1 MIASFYFSRRLLGAA
16 LLIASIG
23 IAPKLLAQNAVVIQN
38 GKPVIVGEGGA
49 VFESGMPPGAMMP
62 GAMPGQTPQG
72 ASAPATGDAKPAGA
86 DAKGP
91 AEPIKRKSE
100 PPDPPNKREFDVKP
114 DEQGM
119 LQFQFRNQG
128 WPELMRWLAEVSG
141 MSLDWQELPGDYLNI
156 ATRRKHSLEEARDLF
171 NRHLLARGFTM
182 LEFEGTIQVL
192 KTKGINAAL
201 VPKIDPEK
209 LGSLPPNRFVRVSF
223 ALNSLIAEE
232 VAKELAPLVSNNGV
246 LNALASTNRLEA
258 MDAAGNLSEL
268 FRILNEEQS
277 QAAQESLA
285 REFELQHVRTVEV
298 REQLMQF
305 LGIESKKKGGG
316 GGGSPEQQMMEMQQQ
331 QMMMQQQQQMMQ
343 QGGGATPP
351 GKKKSEIF
359 IVSNIRRNSLIV
371 HAPPDKM
378 AIIASFVS
386 RVDVP
391 NEKADNLQS
400 LEARSKVYRLASLDP
415 AQFIASLVSLDA
427 LEPTTQLIAD
437 DKNSAIITHAS
448 LSDHYTITKML
459 ERLDGSARDVEV
471 IQLRRLKAEDVAGTI
486 KFLMGPEEKKEDKSS
501 RRNFFYYDPFGGN
514 DKKDNSKDA
523 FRVAAN
529 SQDNQ
534 VLIWANEIERA
545 EVMKLLIKL
554 GELPPEGGNQS
565 TIRVIDAN
573 RSPETREYLKR
584 LQDAWNR
591 ISPTPLELPS
601 DDQFEKQSKKIPGA
615 ENNSEEE
622 SNPDSEED
630 SDSQPAKKKPE
641 DDKITLRRPSTRN
654 ENLERLGIPQGRLS
668 TMTAP
673 SGQEEIKDE
682 LQVKGEDDK
691 DESEPRETKQRTKS
705 PIKISFDERGNLV
718 LMGDDPEALSKLEQI
733 MIDNAPPKRGYEVF
747 IIRNSK
753 PSWIKWSLEDYFKED
768 KKEPNERDG
777 LYRWIFDMEQETK
790 KTEDPQLGKKRKM
803 RFIPDN
809 DTNTLV
815 VVGAD
820 DAEIKTIEALI
831 KLWDVPEKTN
841 KQRLRYSKLM
851 KIEFS
856 DADAIVEAI
865 KDAYRDLLSTN
876 DKAFQKEAGEG
887 KGSEGKESKRG
898 DSPDSVFDGAMN
910 FSFSGRLSLGVDK
923 VTKTIIVSAEGEDLL
938 KLVCEMITELDN
950 AAKPSGSVEILKLDG
965 SNSKAME
972 KALTAL
978 SKANKGRKEL
988 DPNAANQ
995 QQLNQ
1000 QQMGL
1005 QQQQFNQQLNNK
1017 PFNDSNN
1024 EN

>member
-1 MIASFYFSRRLLGAA
+1 MSVSSNFKKGRILKSA
-16 LLIASIG
+16 LLIACIW
-23 IAPKLLAQNAVVIQN
+23 IASKSWAQQVVTFQN
-38 GKPVIVGEGGA
+38 GVPVVVGEGGVVLGA
-49 VFESGMPPGAMMP
+49 DMPPGAMPP
-62 GAMPGQTPQG
+62 GAMPPGAVPPGQTPPPG
-72 ASAPATGDAKPAGA
+72 TATPATG

-91 AEPIKRKSE
+91 AEPIKRKSD

-114 DEQGM
+114 DEQG
-119 LQFQFRNQG
+119 LIQFQFRNQG

-156 ATRRKHSLEEARDLF
+156 ATQRKHSLEEARDLF

-182 LEFEGTIQVL
+182 LEFDGTIQVL

-201 VPKIDPEK
+201 VPKIDPAK

-223 ALNSLIAEE
+223 SLDSLVAEE

-258 MDAAGNLSEL
+258 MDAAGNLTEL

-277 QAAQESLA
+277 QTAQESLA
-285 REFELQHVRTVEV
+285 REFELKHVRTVEV

-305 LGIESKKKGGG
+305 LGMESKKKGGG
-316 GGGSPEQQMMEMQQQ
+316 GMPPEQQMMEMQQQ

-343 QGGGATPP
+343 QGGGAAPP
-351 GKKKSEIF
+351 SKKKAEIF
-359 IVSNIRRNSLIV
+359 IVSNIRRNSVIV

-378 AIIASFVS
+378 AIIASFIN

-391 NEKADNLQS
+391 NEKADNLQA
-400 LEARSKVYRLASLDP
+400 LEARSKVYRLSALDP

-437 DKNSAIITHAS
+437 DKNKTIIAHAS

-471 IQLRRLKAEDVAGTI
+471 IQLRRLRAEDVAGTI
-486 KFLMGPEEKKEDKSS
+486 KFLMGTEEKKEDKSS
-501 RRNFFYYDPFGGN
+501 RRNYFYYDPFGGN
-514 DKKDNSKDA
+514 DKKDTSKDA

-534 VLIWANEIERA
+534 VLIWANEIERT
-545 EVMKLLIKL
+545 EVMNLLVKL
-554 GELPPEGGNQS
+554 GELPPQGGNLNK
-565 TIRVIDAN
+565 IRVIDAN

-584 LQDAWNR
+584 LQEAWNR

-601 DDQFEKQSKKIPGA
+601 DDQFEKESNKSPGSA
-615 ENNSEEE
+615 NDLEEE
-622 SNPDSEED
+622 SKTDSPRALPKNK
-630 SDSQPAKKKPE
+630 SD
-641 DDKITLRRPSTRN
+641 DDKITLRSTSTRE
-654 ENLERLGIPQGRLS
+654 ENLERLGIPKGRLS
-668 TMTAP
+668 TISTL
-673 SGQEEIKDE
+673 EENDPDEKDGIE
-682 LQVKGEDDK
+682 PKGAK
-691 DESEPRETKQRTKS
+691 LPARSSIQ
-705 PIKISFDERGNLV
+705 ISFDERGNLV

-733 MIDNAPPKRGYEVF
+733 MIDNAPPKRRYEVF
-747 IIRNSK
+747 IIKHSK
-753 PSWIKWSLEDYFKED
+753 PSWVKWSLEDYFKED
-768 KKEPNERDG
+768 KKEKNEKDG
-777 LYRWIFDMEQETK
+777 FYRWMFDMEPEEK
-790 KTEDPQLGKKRKM
+790 KSDDPQLGKKRKL
-803 RFIPDN
+803 RFISDN
-809 DTNTLV
+809 ETNSLI

-820 DAEIKTIEALI
+820 DAEIKTIEGLI

-841 KQRLRYSKLM
+841 KQKLRYSKLM
-851 KIEFS
+851 KIEYS
-856 DADAIVEAI
+856 DAEAIVEAI

-876 DKAFQKEAGEG
+876 DKAFQKEAGGG
-887 KGSEGKESKRG
+887 KGGEGNESKRG
-898 DSPDSVFDGAMN
+898 DSSDSVFEGAMN
-910 FSFSGRLSLGVDK
+910 FSFSGKLSLGVDK

-938 KLVCEMITELDN
+938 KLVCEMITELDR
-950 AAKPSGSVEILKLDG
+950 AAQPSGSVEILKLDG

-978 SKANKGRKEL
+978 SKANKGQKEI

-1000 QQMGL
+1000 QQLGN
-1005 QQQQFNQQLNNK
+1005 QQQQQLNQQFKNK
-1017 PFNDSNN
+1017 QSNDSNN
-1024 EN
+1024 EK

>member
-1 MIASFYFSRRLLGAA
+1 MIVPSNFYGSLVTTI
-16 LLIASIG
+16 LLIASTC
-23 IAPKLLAQNAVVIQN
+23 IASVLMAQDAIVIQS
-38 GKPVIVGEGGA
+38 GTPVVVGEGG
-49 VFESGMPPGAMMP
+49 VVLSSGMPPGAMVP
-62 GAMPGQTPQG
+62 GAMPPGQSPPPGT
-72 ASAPATGDAKPAGA
+72 ATPATGDAKPAGA

-128 WPELMRWLAEVSG
+128 WPELMRWLAEVSS

-156 ATRRKHSLEEARDLF
+156 ATQRKHSLEEARDLF

-182 LEFEGTIQVL
+182 LEFDGTIQVL

-209 LGSLPPNRFVRVSF
+209 LGALPPNRFVRVSF
-223 ALNSLIAEE
+223 SLNSLIAEE

-285 REFELQHVRTVEV
+285 REFELEHVRTVEV

-305 LGIESKKKGGG
+305 LGIESKKKGGA

-343 QGGGATPP
+343 QAGGAAPP
-351 GKKKSEIF
+351 SKKKAEIF
-359 IVSNIRRNSLIV
+359 IVSNIRRNSVIV

-378 AIIASFVS
+378 AIIASFIN

-391 NEKADNLQS
+391 NEKADSLQS

-437 DKNSAIITHAS
+437 DKNNAIIAYAS

-514 DKKDNSKDA
+514 NKKDSSKDA

-565 TIRVIDAN
+565 RVRVIDAN
-573 RSPETREYLKR
+573 RSPETKEYLKR
-584 LQDAWNR
+584 LQEAWNR
-591 ISPTPLELPS
+591 ISPTPLELPN
-601 DDQFEKQSKKIPGA
+601 DDQFEKQSKKIPGD
-615 ENNSEEE
+615 ENNSEEG
-622 SNPDSEED
+622 SEQDED
-630 SDSQPAKKKPE
+630 REPAKKNPE
-641 DDKITLRRPSTRN
+641 EDKITLRKVPTRD

-668 TMTAP
+668 NMSLP
-673 SGQEEIKDE
+673 SNQDEDEE
-682 LQVKGEDDK
+682 G
-691 DESEPRETKQRTKS
+691 ESETKAAKQPTKS
-705 PIKISFDERGNLV
+705 SIRISFDERGNLV

-747 IIRNSK
+747 IIKNSK
-753 PSWIKWSLEDYFKED
+753 PSWIKWSLEDYYKED

-777 LYRWIFDMEQETK
+777 LYRWIFDMEQEEK
-790 KTEDPQLGKKRKM
+790 KTDDPQLGKKRKM

-876 DKAFQKEAGEG
+876 DKAFQKEANEG
-887 KGSEGKESKRG
+887 KGSEGKESKR
-898 DSPDSVFDGAMN
+898 SESSDSVFDGAMN

-972 KALTAL
+972 KALAAL

-1000 QQMGL
+1000 QQMGI

-1017 PFNDSNN
+1017 PSNDSNN

>member
-1 MIASFYFSRRLLGAA
+1 MIA
-16 LLIASIG
+16 ASNFKG
-23 IAPKLLAQNAVVIQN
+23 HLVKTSLWFASLFMAPVSMAQEAVVIQS
-38 GKPVIVGEGGA
+38 GTPVMVGEGG
-49 VFESGMPPGAMMP
+49 VVLSPGLPPGAMVP
-62 GAMPGQTPQG
+62 GAMPPGQFPPPGT
-72 ASAPATGDAKPAGA
+72 ATPATGDAKPAGA

-128 WPELMRWLAEVSG
+128 WPELMRWLAEVSS

-156 ATRRKHSLEEARDLF
+156 ATQRKHTLEEARDLF

-182 LEFEGTIQVL
+182 LEFDGTIQVL

-209 LGSLPPNRFVRVSF
+209 LSSLPPNRFVRVSF
-223 ALNSLIAEE
+223 SLNSLIAEE

-285 REFELQHVRTVEV
+285 REFELEHVRTVEV

-305 LGIESKKKGGG
+305 LGIESKKKGGA

-343 QGGGATPP
+343 QAGNAAPP
-351 GKKKSEIF
+351 SKKKSEIF
-359 IVSNIRRNSLIV
+359 IVSNIRRNSVIV

-378 AIIASFVS
+378 AIVASFIS

-391 NEKADNLQS
+391 NEKADSLQS

-427 LEPTTQLIAD
+427 LEPTTQLIPD
-437 DKNSAIITHAS
+437 DKNNAIIAYAS

-501 RRNFFYYDPFGGN
+501 RRNFFYYDPFGRN
-514 DKKDNSKDA
+514 DKKDSSKDA

-529 SQDNQ
+529 AQDNQ

-565 TIRVIDAN
+565 RIRVIDAN

-584 LQDAWNR
+584 LQEAWNR
-591 ISPTPLELPS
+591 ISPTPLELPN
-601 DDQFEKQSKKIPGA
+601 DDQFEKQSKKVPGA
-615 ENNSEEE
+615 ENSSEEGSE
-622 SNPDSEED
+622 QEED
-630 SDSQPAKKKPE
+630 REPAKKNPE
-641 DDKITLRRPSTRN
+641 EDKITLRRVPTRD
-654 ENLERLGIPQGRLS
+654 ENLERLSIPQGRFSKMSLVS
-668 TMTAP
+668 SQADDDNDN
-673 SGQEEIKDE
+673 KD
-682 LQVKGEDDK
+682 G
-691 DESEPRETKQRTKS
+691 ESETKATKQPTKA
-705 PIKISFDERGNLV
+705 PIRISFDERGNLV

-747 IIRNSK
+747 IIKNSK
-753 PSWIKWSLEDYFKED
+753 PSWIKWSLEDYYKED

-777 LYRWIFDMEQETK
+777 LYRWIFDMEQEEK
-790 KTEDPQLGKKRKM
+790 KTDDPQLGKKRKM

-876 DKAFQKEAGEG
+876 DKAFQKEAGDG
-887 KGSEGKESKRG
+887 KGSEGKESKR
-898 DSPDSVFDGAMN
+898 SESSDSVFDGAMN

-938 KLVCEMITELDN
+938 KLVCEMITELDE

-978 SKANKGRKEL
+978 SRANKGRKDK

-995 QQLNQ
+995 QPLNQ
-1000 QQMGL
+1000 QQMGIQ

-1017 PFNDSNN
+1017 PSNDSNN

>member
-1 MIASFYFSRRLLGAA
+1 
-16 LLIASIG
+16 
-23 IAPKLLAQNAVVIQN
+23 
-38 GKPVIVGEGGA
+38 
-49 VFESGMPPGAMMP
+49 
-62 GAMPGQTPQG
+62 
-72 ASAPATGDAKPAGA
+72 
-86 DAKGP
+86 
-91 AEPIKRKSE
+91 
-100 PPDPPNKREFDVKP
+100 
-114 DEQGM
+114 
-119 LQFQFRNQG
+119 
-128 WPELMRWLAEVSG
+128 
-141 MSLDWQELPGDYLNI
+141 
-156 ATRRKHSLEEARDLF
+156 
-171 NRHLLARGFTM
+171 M
-182 LEFEGTIQVL
+182 LEFDGTIQVL

-209 LGSLPPNRFVRVSF
+209 LSELPPNRFVRVSF
-223 ALNSLIAEE
+223 SLNSLIAEE

-285 REFELQHVRTVEV
+285 REFELEHVRTVEV

-305 LGIESKKKGGG
+305 LGIESKKKGSA

-343 QGGGATPP
+343 QAGAAALPS
-351 GKKKSEIF
+351 KKKSEIF
-359 IVSNIRRNSLIV
+359 IVSNIRRNSVIV

-378 AIIASFVS
+378 AIIASFIN

-391 NEKADNLQS
+391 NEKADSLQS

-427 LEPTTQLIAD
+427 LEPTTQLIPD
-437 DKNSAIITHAS
+437 DKNNAIIAYAS
-448 LSDHYTITKML
+448 LSDHYTISKML

-486 KFLMGPEEKKEDKSS
+486 KFLMGPEEKKQDKSS

-514 DKKDNSKDA
+514 DKKESSKDA

-565 TIRVIDAN
+565 RIRVIDAN
-573 RSPETREYLKR
+573 RSQETREYLKR
-584 LQDAWNR
+584 LQEAWNR
-591 ISPTPLELPS
+591 ISPTPLELPN
-601 DDQFEKQSKKIPGA
+601 DEQFEKQSKKVPGA
-615 ENNSEEE
+615 ENSSEEG
-622 SNPDSEED
+622 SEQDED
-630 SDSQPAKKKPE
+630 REPAKKNPE
-641 DDKITLRRPSTRN
+641 EDKITLRKVPTRD
-654 ENLERLGIPQGRLS
+654 ENLERLGIPKGRLS
-668 TMTAP
+668 NMSLVSSQADD
-673 SGQEEIKDE
+673 ENDNKD
-682 LQVKGEDDK
+682 G
-691 DESEPRETKQRTKS
+691 ESETKATKQPTKS
-705 PIKISFDERGNLV
+705 PIRISFDERGNLV

-747 IIRNSK
+747 IIKNSK
-753 PSWIKWSLEDYFKED
+753 PSWIKWSLEDYYKED

-777 LYRWIFDMEQETK
+777 LYRWIFDMEQEEK
-790 KTEDPQLGKKRKM
+790 KSDDPQLGKKRKM

-815 VVGAD
+815 VIGAD

-876 DKAFQKEAGEG
+876 DKAFQKEAGDG
-887 KGSEGKESKRG
+887 KGSEGKESKR
-898 DSPDSVFDGAMN
+898 SESSDSVFDGAMN

-978 SKANKGRKEL
+978 SKANKGRKEQ

-1000 QQMGL
+1000 QQMGIQ

-1017 PFNDSNN
+1017 PSNDSNN
-1024 EN
+1024 DN

>member
-1 MIASFYFSRRLLGAA
+1 MIAASNFKGHLVKRSLWFASLC
-16 LLIASIG
+16 IASVSM
-23 IAPKLLAQNAVVIQN
+23 AQEAVVIQS
-38 GKPVIVGEGGA
+38 GTPVMVGEGG
-49 VFESGMPPGAMMP
+49 VVLSPGLPPGAMVP
-62 GAMPGQTPQG
+62 GAMPPGQSPPPGT
-72 ASAPATGDAKPAGA
+72 ATPATGDAKPAGA

-128 WPELMRWLAEVSG
+128 WPELMRWLAEVSS

-156 ATRRKHSLEEARDLF
+156 ATQRKHTLEEARDLF

-182 LEFEGTIQVL
+182 LEFDGTIQVL

-209 LGSLPPNRFVRVSF
+209 LSSLPPNRFVRVSF
-223 ALNSLIAEE
+223 SLNSLIAEE

-285 REFELQHVRTVEV
+285 REFELEHVRTVEV

-305 LGIESKKKGGG
+305 LGIESKKKGGVS
-316 GGGSPEQQMMEMQQQ
+316 SPEQQMMEMQQQ

-343 QGGGATPP
+343 QAGGAAPP
-351 GKKKSEIF
+351 SKKKSEIF
-359 IVSNIRRNSLIV
+359 IVSNIRRNSVIV

-378 AIIASFVS
+378 AIVASFIS

-391 NEKADNLQS
+391 NEKADSLQS

-427 LEPTTQLIAD
+427 LEPTTQLIPD
-437 DKNSAIITHAS
+437 DKNNAIIAYAS
-448 LSDHYTITKML
+448 LSDHYTIIKML

-501 RRNFFYYDPFGGN
+501 RRNFFYYDPFGRN
-514 DKKDNSKDA
+514 DKKDSSKDA

-529 SQDNQ
+529 AQDNQ

-565 TIRVIDAN
+565 RIRVIDAN

-584 LQDAWNR
+584 LQEAWHR
-591 ISPTPLELPS
+591 ISPTPLELPN
-601 DDQFEKQSKKIPGA
+601 DDQFEKQSKKVPGA
-615 ENNSEEE
+615 ENGSEEGSE
-622 SNPDSEED
+622 QEED
-630 SDSQPAKKKPE
+630 REPAKKNPE
-641 DDKITLRRPSTRN
+641 EDKITLRRVPTRD

-668 TMTAP
+668 NMSLVSSQADDDDDNDN
-673 SGQEEIKDE
+673 KD
-682 LQVKGEDDK
+682 G
-691 DESEPRETKQRTKS
+691 ESETKAPKQPTKA
-705 PIKISFDERGNLV
+705 PIRISFDERGNLV

-747 IIRNSK
+747 IIKNSK
-753 PSWIKWSLEDYFKED
+753 PSWIKWSLEDYYKED

-777 LYRWIFDMEQETK
+777 LYRWIFDMEQEEK
-790 KTEDPQLGKKRKM
+790 KTDDPQLGKKRKM

-876 DKAFQKEAGEG
+876 DKAFQKEAGDG
-887 KGSEGKESKRG
+887 KGSEGKESKR
-898 DSPDSVFDGAMN
+898 SESSDSVFDGAMN

-972 KALTAL
+972 KALMAL
-978 SKANKGRKEL
+978 SKANKGRKDK

-995 QQLNQ
+995 QPLNQ
-1000 QQMGL
+1000 QQMGIQ

-1017 PFNDSNN
+1017 PSNDSNN

>member
-1 MIASFYFSRRLLGAA
+1 MIVPSNFYGSLLTTS
-16 LLIASIG
+16 LLIASVC
-23 IAPKLLAQNAVVIQN
+23 IAPVLMAQDAVVIQS
-38 GKPVIVGEGGA
+38 GTPVVVGEGG
-49 VFESGMPPGAMMP
+49 VVLRSGLPPGAMVP
-62 GAMPGQTPQG
+62 GAMPPGQSPPPG
-72 ASAPATGDAKPAGA
+72 AATPATGEAKPAGA

-128 WPELMRWLAEVSG
+128 WPELMRWLAEVSS

-156 ATRRKHSLEEARDLF
+156 ATQRKHSLEEARDLF

-182 LEFEGTIQVL
+182 LEFDGTIQVL

-209 LGSLPPNRFVRVSF
+209 LSSLPPNRFVRVSF
-223 ALNSLIAEE
+223 SLNSLIAED

-285 REFELQHVRTVEV
+285 REFELEHVRTVEV

-305 LGIESKKKGGG
+305 LGIESKKKGGA

-343 QGGGATPP
+343 QAGGAAPP
-351 GKKKSEIF
+351 SKKKSEIF
-359 IVSNIRRNSLIV
+359 IVSNIRRNSVIV

-378 AIIASFVS
+378 AIIASFIN

-391 NEKADNLQS
+391 NEKADSLQS

-437 DKNSAIITHAS
+437 DKNNAIIAYAS

-501 RRNFFYYDPFGGN
+501 RRNYFYYDPFGGN
-514 DKKDNSKDA
+514 NKKESSKDA

-565 TIRVIDAN
+565 RIRVIDAN
-573 RSPETREYLKR
+573 RSPETKEYLKR
-584 LQDAWNR
+584 LQEAWSR
-591 ISPTPLELPS
+591 ISPTPLELPN
-601 DDQFEKQSKKIPGA
+601 DDQFEKQSKKVPGA
-615 ENNSEEE
+615 EGSSEEG
-622 SNPDSEED
+622 SEQDADRE
-630 SDSQPAKKKPE
+630 PAKKNPE
-641 DDKITLRRPSTRN
+641 EDKITIRKLPTRD
-654 ENLERLGIPQGRLS
+654 ENLERLGIPRGRLS
-668 TMTAP
+668 NVSDSSNQA
-673 SGQEEIKDE
+673 DD
-682 LQVKGEDDK
+682 EDD
-691 DESEPRETKQRTKS
+691 ESKSETKTSQQPSKS
-705 PIKISFDERGNLV
+705 SIRISFDERGNLV

-747 IIRNSK
+747 IIKNSK
-753 PSWIKWSLEDYFKED
+753 PSWIKWSLEDYYKED

-777 LYRWIFDMEQETK
+777 LYRWIFDMEQEEK
-790 KTEDPQLGKKRKM
+790 KTDDPQLGKKRKM

-856 DADAIVEAI
+856 DAEAIVEAI

-876 DKAFQKEAGEG
+876 DKAFQKEANEG
-887 KGSEGKESKRG
+887 KGSEGKESKRS
-898 DSPDSVFDGAMN
+898 DSSDSVFDGAMN

-972 KALTAL
+972 KALAAL

-1000 QQMGL
+1000 QQMGIQ

-1017 PFNDSNN
+1017 PSNDSNN

>member
-1 MIASFYFSRRLLGAA
+1 MIVPSNFNGHLVKTSLWFASLFM
-16 LLIASIG
+16 ASVSM
-23 IAPKLLAQNAVVIQN
+23 AQDAVVIQS
-38 GKPVIVGEGGA
+38 GTPVMVGGDG
-49 VFESGMPPGAMMP
+49 VVLSPGLPPGAMVP
-62 GAMPGQTPQG
+62 GAMPPGQSPPPGT
-72 ASAPATGDAKPAGA
+72 AAPASGDAKPAGA

-156 ATRRKHSLEEARDLF
+156 ATQRKHTLDEARDLF

-182 LEFEGTIQVL
+182 LEFDGTIQVL

-223 ALNSLIAEE
+223 SLNSLIAEE

-285 REFELQHVRTVEV
+285 REFELEHVRTVEV

-316 GGGSPEQQMMEMQQQ
+316 GGSPEQQMMEMQQQ
-331 QMMMQQQQQMMQ
+331 AMMMQQQQQMMQ
-343 QGGGATPP
+343 QGGGAAPP
-351 GKKKSEIF
+351 SKKKSEIF
-359 IVSNIRRNSLIV
+359 IVSNIRRNSVIV

-378 AIIASFVS
+378 AIIASFIN

-391 NEKADNLQS
+391 NEKADSLQS

-427 LEPTTQLIAD
+427 LEPTTQLIPD
-437 DKNSAIITHAS
+437 DKNNAIIAHAS

-514 DKKDNSKDA
+514 DKKESSKDA

-565 TIRVIDAN
+565 RIRVIDAN
-573 RSPETREYLKR
+573 RSPETKEYLKR
-584 LQDAWNR
+584 LQEAWSR
-591 ISPTPLELPS
+591 ISPTPLELPN
-601 DDQFEKQSKKIPGA
+601 DDQFEKQSKKVPGA
-615 ENNSEEE
+615 EDSSEEG
-622 SNPDSEED
+622 SEQDED
-630 SDSQPAKKKPE
+630 REPAKKNPE
-641 DDKITLRRPSTRN
+641 EDKITLRRPSTRD

-668 TMTAP
+668 NMSFA
-673 SGQEEIKDE
+673 SSQADDDNDNKD
-682 LQVKGEDDK
+682 G
-691 DESEPRETKQRTKS
+691 ESEAKAPKQPTKA
-705 PIKISFDERGNLV
+705 PIRISFDERGNLV
-718 LMGDDPEALSKLEQI
+718 LIGDDPEALSKLEQI

-747 IIRNSK
+747 IIKNSK
-753 PSWIKWSLEDYFKED
+753 PSWIKWSLEDYYKED

-777 LYRWIFDMEQETK
+777 LYRWIFDMEQEEK
-790 KTEDPQLGKKRKM
+790 KPDDPQLGKKRKM

-876 DKAFQKEAGEG
+876 DKAFQKEAGDG
-887 KGSEGKESKRG
+887 KGSEGKESKR
-898 DSPDSVFDGAMN
+898 SESSDSVFDGAMN

-938 KLVCEMITELDN
+938 KLVCEMITELDE

-978 SKANKGRKEL
+978 SRANKGRKEQ

-1000 QQMGL
+1000 QQMGIQ

-1024 EN
+1024 DN